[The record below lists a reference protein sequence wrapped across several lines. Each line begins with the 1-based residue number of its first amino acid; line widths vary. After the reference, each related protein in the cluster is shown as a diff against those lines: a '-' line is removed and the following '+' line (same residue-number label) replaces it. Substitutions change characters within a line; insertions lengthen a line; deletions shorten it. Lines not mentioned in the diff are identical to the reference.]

1 MQREDNLA
9 AAGFIVKPA
18 NTLERQQ
25 MLHRLPPHTFVQRAN
40 GDVIHYF
47 LRIRSCVAA
56 YMWAPSRRTTPTK
69 CISNSKISPMS
80 KPLPHKAMRIQRGV
94 GVPGGPWNPMDSSMV
109 TGGNR

>member
-1 MQREDNLA
+1 MTSQKRVFAAISLTIGAALSIAACQTESQIVMQREDNLA
-9 AAGFIVKPA
+9 AAGFIVKPD

-56 YMWAPSRRTTPTK
+56 YMWAPSRRTTLTN

-80 KPLPHKAMRIQRGV
+80 KP
-94 GVPGGPWNPMDSSMV
+94 
-109 TGGNR
+109 